1 MYIKKIICDSKFKK
15 INLIIDSI
23 YSVPASHTYGNK
35 LSQDL
40 LTRKLSLRPAHLKS
54 LSVEFSHERKD
65 AYSLNCSPS
74 VWYPHTLAGYI

>member
-1 MYIKKIICDSKFKK
+1 MYITKIICVIKK
-15 INLIIDSI
+15 YLNLVIDSI

-65 AYSLNCSPS
+65 EYSLNGAPS

>member
-1 MYIKKIICDSKFKK
+1 MYIKKIIYGEKLKK

-65 AYSLNCSPS
+65 AYSLNGAPS
-74 VWYPHTLAGYI
+74 VWYPQKSTGYI